1 MKVPLLDLKAQYQ
14 KIRDEVWQAIQE
26 VLESQRFIL
35 GPWVHELETWM
46 AGYIGVP
53 DAVGVASGT
62 DALLLSL
69 MALEIGPQDAVITTP
84 FTFFATVG
92 SIVRLG
98 ALPVF
103 VDIDP
108 KTFNLSP
115 QALQTLIETRMEFD
129 GNVLTYRGRK
139 VRAIVP
145 VHLFGQSAAM
155 APILEIAKTYHMA
168 VIEDAAQAIG
178 AEYQGKK
185 VGSLGDFGAFSFFP
199 SKNLGGYGDGGMI
212 TVRNSEMAERLRA
225 LRVHGAKQKY
235 FHDWVGTNSRLDSI
249 QAAVLLVKTRYLDT
263 WNRQRAEVAARYH
276 RLFQQT
282 PLVEAGI
289 VQLPEQSPDSTR
301 HVWNQ
306 YTLRVRN
313 RNELRSY
320 LTEQGIGTAI
330 YYPLSL
336 HLQKCFADLGYQEG
350 DFPEAEKAQQEV
362 LSIPMYPELTEEQQ
376 VYVVQAIEQFYRL
389 QGIV

>member
-1 MKVPLLDLKAQYQ
+1 MKVPLLDLKAQYRE
-14 KIRDEVWQAIQE
+14 IREEVQQAIQE

-35 GPWVHELETWM
+35 GPWVRDLEQWM
-46 AGYIGVP
+46 AEYIGTP

-69 MALEIGPQDAVITTP
+69 MALEIGPEDAVITTP

-108 KTFNLSP
+108 LTFNLDP
-115 QALQTLIETRMEFD
+115 QALKALVETEMEFD
-129 GNVLTYRGRK
+129 GQVLRYRGRR
-139 VRAIVP
+139 VRAIIP
-145 VHLFGQSAAM
+145 VHLFGQTAEM
-155 APILEIAKTYHMA
+155 DPILALAREYHLA

-178 AEYQGKK
+178 AEYLGRK
-185 VGSLGDFGAFSFFP
+185 VGSMGDFGAFSFFP

-212 TVRNSEMAERLRA
+212 TVQDPEMAERLRA

-235 FHDWVGTNSRLDSI
+235 FHDWVGVNSRLDSL
-249 QAAVLLVKTRYLDT
+249 QAAVLLVKTRYLDD
-263 WNRQRAEVAARYH
+263 WNRKRAEVADRYT
-276 RLFQQT
+276 RLFQET
-282 PLVEAGI
+282 PLVESGL
-289 VQLPEQSPDSTR
+289 VQLPKQAPYATW

-306 YTLRVRN
+306 YTLRVKD

-320 LTEQGIGTAI
+320 LTAQGVGTAI

-336 HLQKCFADLGYQEG
+336 HLQRCFADLGYREG
-350 DFPEAEKAQQEV
+350 DFPQAEKAQREV
-362 LSIPMYPELTEEQQ
+362 LSIPMYPELQEEQQ
-376 VYVVQAIEQFYRL
+376 AWIVERIETFYRERGAL
-389 QGIV
+389 